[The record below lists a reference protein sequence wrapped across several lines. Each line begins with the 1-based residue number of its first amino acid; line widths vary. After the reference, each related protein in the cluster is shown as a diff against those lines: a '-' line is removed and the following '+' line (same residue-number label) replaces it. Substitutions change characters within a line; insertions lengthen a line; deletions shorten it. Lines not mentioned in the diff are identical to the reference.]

1 MMSLAAHEFVHGA
14 FGIGQHTED
23 FAAKLTEVT
32 AVMLDQRQGLLPVLP
47 VRQAAYGHEDTN
59 KRICET

>member
-1 MMSLAAHEFVHGA
+1 MSLAAHEFVHGA

-32 AVMLDQRQGLLPVLP
+32 AVLIAN
-47 VRQAAYGHEDTN
+47 VRDFSRFY
-59 KRICET
+59 R